1 MIKIR
6 LNEYQELA
14 KMQEKANFAKYNSLC
29 LEHNF
34 YSGKISPDPG
44 VGKIWV
50 FPSIYQEL
58 GKIFPCVRKSAG
70 TRFPYL
76 GIVWVV

>member
-6 LNEYQELA
+6 LNQYQELA

-44 VGKIWV
+44 VGKI
-50 FPSIYQEL
+50 
-58 GKIFPCVRKSAG
+58 
-70 TRFPYL
+70 
-76 GIVWVV
+76 